1 MEIDAKLAKRVLEV
15 VDAGL
20 CNGMGNPRPG
30 EMCVEAA
37 VCYAMDLPHG
47 DNPSCVSPAIR
58 QLKITL
64 NDANWSSNTA
74 RAKGLRRLAVLQLG
88 SKDNFND
95 VNFVQRLVPLAKK
108 YAANAA
114 KYAKY
119 AANAAEYAKYA
130 EYAANAAANAAN
142 AAKYATNAAKYA
154 EYAANAAA
162 NAAKYAANGAEYAKY
177 AEYAAN
183 AAANAANAMN
193 AAEYAMNAAEY
204 AANAANAARDKTLA
218 DFAEDVVQILIE
230 MKAPGVQFLS
240 LTEE

>member
-20 CNGMGNPRPG
+20 CKGVGNPKPG

-47 DNPSCVSPAIR
+47 DQPTCVSPAIR
-58 QLKITL
+58 VLKITL
-64 NDANWSSNTA
+64 NDANWSSNAA

-88 SKDNFND
+88 SKDNFD
-95 VNFVQRLVPLAKK
+95 DIEFAQRLVPLAKK
-108 YAANAA
+108 YAEYAAANAAFAA
-114 KYAKY
+114 KYA
-119 AANAAEYAKYA
+119 
-130 EYAANAAANAAN
+130 AANAAANAA
-142 AAKYATNAAKYA
+142 AKAAEYAKYAAEYA
-154 EYAANAAA
+154 EYAECAAANAECAAANAAFAAKYAAA
-162 NAAKYAANGAEYAKY
+162 NAAKYAAEYAKYAAEYAKY
-177 AEYAAN
+177 AAF
-183 AAANAANAMN
+183 
-193 AAEYAMNAAEY
+193 
-204 AANAANAARDKTLA
+204 AARDKILA